1 MAQLT
6 WPSHTPSVVLTLRHE
21 TAAPVR
27 RTPLLASRLRW
38 ITAATVLLLSA
49 PVVGALATGGA
60 SGPPST
66 APAAIAQVAS
76 QARSILSVTD
86 YQVTLPLQEAQVVPP
101 PPAAAAAA
109 AGGLSFGSAFW
120 QAVPEPPV
128 GTITQIVW
136 AAAQQYNVSYSWLL
150 GVAQCES
157 GLNPTA
163 VNKYS
168 GASGLFQFMPAT
180 FHGHGGT
187 DIWDPVQQADIAA
200 KMFSIGESGEWT
212 CK

>member
-6 WPSHTPSVVLTLRHE
+6 WPSYTPRVALSLRHE
-21 TAAPVR
+21 AKTPASR
-27 RTPLLASRLRW
+27 IPLLACRLRW
-38 ITAATVLLLSA
+38 ITAATVLLIST
-49 PVVGALATGGA
+49 PVVAALAAEGA
-60 SGPPST
+60 TGPPST

-76 QARSILSVTD
+76 QARSVLSVTNF
-86 YQVTLPLQEAQVVPP
+86 QVTLPLQEAQVLPPP
-101 PPAAAAAA
+101 PPAVAA
-109 AGGLSFGSAFW
+109 LPFGSAFW

-128 GTITQIVW
+128 GTITQIIW
-136 AAAQQYNVSYSWLL
+136 AAAQEYDVSYSWLL

-157 GLNPTA
+157 GLDPTD
-163 VNKYS
+163 VNTSS
-168 GASGLFQFMPAT
+168 GASGLFQFMPET

-200 KMFSIGESGEWT
+200 KMFSIGESDEWV

>member
-6 WPSHTPSVVLTLRHE
+6 WPSYTPRVALSLHHE
-21 TAAPVR
+21 APARVRTA
-27 RTPLLASRLRW
+27 PLLAGRLRW
-38 ITAATVLLLSA
+38 IVAAAVLLVAA
-49 PVVGALATGGA
+49 PVVGAIDTGGA
-60 SGPPST
+60 TGPPST

-76 QARSILSVTD
+76 QARSVLSVTD
-86 YQVTLPLQEAQVVPP
+86 YQVTLPLQEAQVLPP
-101 PPAAAAAA
+101 PVVTASLPYGA
-109 AGGLSFGSAFW
+109 AFW
-120 QAVPEPPV
+120 QAVPEPPI
-128 GTITQIVW
+128 GTITQIIW
-136 AAAQQYNVSYSWLL
+136 AAAQQYDVSYSWLL

-157 GLNPTA
+157 GLNPLA
-163 VNKYS
+163 VNRYS

-187 DIWDPVQQADIAA
+187 DIWDPVQQSDIAA